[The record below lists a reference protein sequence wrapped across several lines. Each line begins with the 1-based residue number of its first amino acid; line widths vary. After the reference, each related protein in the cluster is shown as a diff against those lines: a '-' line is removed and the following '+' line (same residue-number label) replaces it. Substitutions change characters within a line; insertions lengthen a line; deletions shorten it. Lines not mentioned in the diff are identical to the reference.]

1 MISSVARKAIAG
13 LASNSFLGQRIR
25 TLGRDPAFPE
35 WPSYRASE
43 RWTPDNAVE
52 VTNGAGGVVRISKVE
67 TPVDGVVVRLTI
79 ILRLPAIRFEP
90 AVQVLPPALL
100 VFRTYPIAHST

>member
-1 MISSVARKAIAG
+1 MSSSMTKMEGDTAFRYQAGKLPSKLPMISSVARKAIAG

-43 RWTPDNAVE
+43 RWTPHNAVE

-79 ILRLPAIRFEP
+79 I
-90 AVQVLPPALL
+90 
-100 VFRTYPIAHST
+100 